1 MSPDDE
7 RWPAVREAARRILR
21 TTNVSLAV
29 MGQHLSDA
37 HGLVAAIAEAN
48 PAQLRLPEVVES
60 VTNLIVDNETG
71 QPLVTWSRTS
81 NLDPLLFQLTGPH
94 GVTVDDVF
102 SMAHGLV
109 EAGYPGCLGC
119 GGPGLEAP
127 WDELAW
133 RTRQN
138 TTSFK

>member
-21 TTNVSLAV
+21 TTSVRLVV

-48 PAQLRLPEVVES
+48 PAQLCLPEVVES
-60 VTNLIVDNETG
+60 DTNLIVDAETS
-71 QPLVTWSRTS
+71 QTLVTWSTTPK
-81 NLDPLLFQLTGPH
+81 LGPLLFQLTGPH
-94 GVTVDDVF
+94 GVTVEDVF

>member
-21 TTNVSLAV
+21 TASVRLSV
-29 MGQHLSDA
+29 VGHHLSDA
-37 HGLVAAIAEAN
+37 HNLVSAIAEAN
-48 PAQLRLPEVVES
+48 PAQLSLPDVVES
-60 VTNLIVDNETG
+60 TTNLVLDAETG
-71 QPLVTWSRTS
+71 QILVTWNRTPE
-81 NLDPLLFQLTGPH
+81 LDALLFRDIGPH
-94 GVTVDDVF
+94 GVTVKDVF

-138 TTSFK
+138 ITSFK

>member
-21 TTNVSLAV
+21 TASVRLSV
-29 MGQHLSDA
+29 VGHHLSDA
-37 HGLVAAIAEAN
+37 HNLVSAIAEAN
-48 PAQLRLPEVVES
+48 PAQLSLPDVVES
-60 VTNLIVDNETG
+60 STNLVLDAETG
-71 QPLVTWSRTS
+71 QILVTWNRTPE
-81 NLDPLLFQLTGPH
+81 LDALLFQDFGPH
-94 GVTVDDVF
+94 GVTVKDVF

-138 TTSFK
+138 ITSFK